1 MAEGRRIFLSKLQLD
16 MQTGV
21 GLPTGQGSDP
31 VIMMRVSKDSGY
43 TWGNQIQMGV
53 GRTGEYAT
61 RVMAWQLGEARNFV
75 FEFSYT
81 DPTVLA
87 LFDLYLEGTEGSN

>member
-21 GLPTGQGSDP
+21 GLSTGQGSDP
-31 VIMMRVSKDSGY
+31 VVMFRFSKNSGY
-43 TWGNQIQMGV
+43 TWSNETQMDV
-53 GRTGEYAT
+53 GRIGEYSH
-61 RVMAWQLGEARNFV
+61 RVMAWRLGEARNFV

-87 LFDLYLEGTEGSN
+87 LLDLYLEGEEGSN